1 MRQARENMKPS
12 LIRNLFAIA
21 LSGVIVAAYAES
33 DLPPDP
39 QVESA
44 LNSHLMV
51 LNANSVLKQEYAN
64 QRRWNS
70 GNYEFNV
77 NMGTGQRTVGI
88 PRDKLREWYV
98 DIQRPVRLFNKM
110 QIDEEIGLASV
121 ARADF
126 AFRDARHEAARQL
139 LRLWFV
145 WQREQATGTLWQK
158 QVEILSKLVA
168 MTDSR
173 VKKGDAPK
181 LELNQAKAAV
191 AQANVSLQQAQL
203 REQLAGNDL
212 LRQFPSVRLPEKMST
227 STPQA
232 IAQSFPF
239 WKDQVFEH
247 SNELA
252 MVRAQAQLQQL
263 LAQRSRADT
272 TPDPTLGV
280 RVASDMGGN
289 EKVLSMY
296 VSVPISFGLRSANA
310 DAMEQQAVMAA
321 DQEAFVKRRLEG
333 DAFAAHTQAVRSYST
348 WQQAREAA
356 QAIRNNAEMV
366 AMAYTHGESS
376 LSDSLTAR
384 RLALES
390 SLAEQLA
397 LLDANEARYRLML
410 DTHQLWQAKD

>member
-1 MRQARENMKPS
+1 MKQKSKNMTRSMTRS
-12 LIRNLFAIA
+12 LLVIA
-21 LSGVIVAAYAES
+21 LSGLMVAAYAES
-33 DLPPDP
+33 DLPPDA
-39 QVESA
+39 QVEVA
-44 LNSHLMV
+44 LSNHLVV
-51 LNANSVLKQEYAN
+51 LNAGSILKQEYAN

-110 QIDEEIGLASV
+110 QIDEEIGIASV
-121 ARADF
+121 TRADF
-126 AFRDARHEAARQL
+126 ALRDAHHEVARQL
-139 LRLWFV
+139 LRQWFV
-145 WQREQATGTLWQK
+145 WQREQAAATLWGQ
-158 QVEILSKLVA
+158 QVEILGKLVV
-168 MTDSR
+168 MTDTR
-173 VKKGDAPK
+173 VRKGDAPK

-191 AQANVSLQQAQL
+191 AQASVSLQQAQL

-212 LRQFPSVRLPEKMST
+212 LRQFPSVQLPVKIT
-227 STPQA
+227 KSTPQA
-232 IAQSFPF
+232 ISEGFPF
-239 WKDQVFEH
+239 WKERVFEH

-272 TPDPTLGV
+272 TPDPTLGL

-296 VSVPISFGLRSANA
+296 VSVPISFGLRSATA
-310 DAMEQQAVMAA
+310 DAMEQQAVIAA